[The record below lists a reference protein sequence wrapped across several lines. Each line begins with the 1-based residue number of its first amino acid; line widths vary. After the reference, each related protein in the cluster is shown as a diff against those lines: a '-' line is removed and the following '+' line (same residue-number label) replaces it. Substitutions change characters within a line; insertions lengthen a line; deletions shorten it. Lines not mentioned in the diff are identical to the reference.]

1 MYAIVESP
9 LTLEYYIRMENGSR
23 ISQILRTVWLAP
35 VFVYRKLISPLLGP
49 SCRYSPTCSAYM
61 IEAVRKHGILK
72 GTLLGTS
79 RILRCS
85 GLYTGGY
92 DPVPD
97 QFSFKGMN
105 EARRSFSMRVQ
116 KKAASAENQSK
127 EK

>member
-1 MYAIVESP
+1 MKKDSR
-9 LTLEYYIRMENGSR
+9 TL
-23 ISQILRTVWLAP
+23 QILRTVWLAP

-49 SCRYSPTCSAYM
+49 NCRYSPTCSAYM

-97 QFSFKGMN
+97 HFSFKEIN
-105 EARRSFSMRVQ
+105 ETRRSFSIRVQ
-116 KKAASAENQSK
+116 KKAASAEDQSK
-127 EK
+127 EQ